1 MSWMNN
7 NKPQVWS
14 TSPELWEKLKPL
26 ARQKRKEPTHAENL
40 LWQHLRNRKLRGFK
54 FRRQHSIERFIV
66 DFYCAEGGLV
76 LEVDGPIHDYQPEED
91 KIRER
96 FLRNQNLWGLRFKN
110 EEVLNNLDEVLN
122 QISLVLNNT
131 ETNPRF

>member
-14 TSPELWEKLKPL
+14 TSPELWEKLRPL
-26 ARQKRKEPTHAENL
+26 ARQKRKKPTEAENV
-40 LWQHLRNRKLRGFK
+40 LWQCLRNRQLWGFK

-66 DFYCAEGGLV
+66 DFYCAESGLV

-91 KIRER
+91 KIREV
-96 FLRNQNLWGLRFKN
+96 FIESQKLKILRFSN
-110 EEVLNNLDEVLN
+110 ERVLNNIQDVIDKISNALN
-122 QISLVLNNT
+122 IDKIPGL
-131 ETNPRF
+131 